1 MLRGFIPALAV
12 TTIAAALGSVG
23 GWVWGLASAAVGFLC
38 CVWVDQSRLRELTR
52 FAAQPDVEVT
62 PQSDEVVQ
70 QFFTRER
77 ALRETALEAVAQR
90 ESVQVAVRG
99 LPDAVIVLDAA
110 QRVVW
115 CNTAAQALLGVE
127 NDIERRRAFSESVRD
142 HEVLSFLQN
151 PEDSSV
157 TLTSPVNGERMLA
170 LSTTRCDRDTRVLVA
185 RDVTELK
192 RVEAVRRD
200 FIANLSHELK
210 TPLTVIAGFSETL
223 LADEAIPAAQKR
235 RGLEHIKAQSD
246 NMRRLV
252 QDLLMLSRLES
263 ALTQA
268 EKNALV
274 LTTLVIRCVEQV
286 NALARGTQKIVV
298 RTASEPIILLGQE
311 EEIESALNNL
321 LTNALKYSPDDGAVE
336 VAIDIDASRQLWLR
350 VKDNGQGIAPEH
362 LPRLTERFYRV
373 DRGRS
378 RAAGGTGLGLAIVK
392 HIMNR
397 HDGSLEI
404 VSTLG
409 VGSQFSL
416 RFPPERVRS
425 AQPVSTTS

>member
-1 MLRGFIPALAV
+1 MLRSFIPALAV
-12 TTIAAALGSVG
+12 ITIAAALGSVG
-23 GWVWGLASAAVGFLC
+23 GWGWGFGTAAVGLLC
-38 CVWVDQSRLRELTR
+38 CVWVDQSRLRELAR
-52 FAAQPDVEVT
+52 FAAEPDGAIG
-62 PQSDEVVQ
+62 PQSDEIVQ
-70 QFFTRER
+70 QLSAREH
-77 ALRETALEAVAQR
+77 ALRETAREAIAQR

-99 LPDAVIVLDAA
+99 LPDAVIVLDGA

-115 CNTAAQALLGVE
+115 CNAAAQSLLGVE
-127 NDIERRRAFSESVRD
+127 NDPERRRAFSESVRD
-142 HEVLSFLQN
+142 HAVLSLLQN

-157 TLTSPVNGERMLA
+157 TIPSPVNSERMLA

-223 LADEAIPAAQKR
+223 LADEPIPAAQKQ

-252 QDLLMLSRLES
+252 QDLLLLSRLES

-268 EKNALV
+268 EKN
-274 LTTLVIRCVEQV
+274 VIELNGLIFRCVEQV
-286 NALARGTQKIVV
+286 NALARGAQKIEI
-298 RTASEPIILLGQE
+298 RARGEPYLLLGQE
-311 EEIESALNNL
+311 DEIESALINL
-321 LTNALKYSPDDGAVE
+321 LTNALKYSRDDGSVE
-336 VAIDIDASRQLWLR
+336 VAIDTDALRQLWLR
-350 VKDNGQGIAPEH
+350 VTDNGQGIAPEH

-404 VSTLG
+404 ESMPG
-409 VGSQFSL
+409 VGSRFSL

-425 AQPVSTTS
+425 AQGVSTNG

>member
-1 MLRGFIPALAV
+1 MWRGFLPAFAV
-12 TTIAAALGSVG
+12 IFIAAALGSVG
-23 GWVWGLASAAVGFLC
+23 GWGWGFASAAVGLLF
-38 CVWVDQSRLRELTR
+38 CVWVDQRRLREISH
-52 FAAQPDVEVT
+52 FASRPAINISA
-62 PQSDEVVQ
+62 QSDEIVQ
-70 QFFTRER
+70 QLAAREL
-77 ALRETALEAVAQR
+77 ALREAALEATAQR
-90 ESVQVAVRG
+90 ESVQVAVRA

-115 CNTAAQALLGVE
+115 CNNAARSLLGVE
-127 NDIERRRAFSESVRD
+127 NDPERRRAFSESVRD
-142 HEVLSFLQN
+142 HEVLSLLQN
-151 PEDSSV
+151 PEDSSL
-157 TLTSPVNGERMLA
+157 TLTSPVDGERMLA
-170 LSTTRCDRDTRVLVA
+170 LSTTRCDQDTRVLVA

-223 LADEAIPAAQKR
+223 LGDEPIPAAQKQ

-252 QDLLMLSRLES
+252 QDLLLLSRLES

-268 EKNALV
+268 EKNALNV
-274 LTTLVIRCVEQV
+274 TTLVLRCVEQV

-298 RTASEPIILLGQE
+298 RVASDAVILLGQE
-311 EEIESALNNL
+311 EEIESAINNL
-321 LTNALKYSPDDGAVE
+321 LTNALKYSRDDGSVE
-336 VAIDIDASRQLWLR
+336 VTIDTSALPQLWLR

-404 VSTLG
+404 MSTPG
-409 VGSQFSL
+409 AGSTFSL
-416 RFPPERVRS
+416 RFPPERVRT
-425 AQPVSTTS
+425 AQAVSTNG

>member
-1 MLRGFIPALAV
+1 MLRSLIPALAV
-12 TTIAAALGSVG
+12 TAVAVALGSAG
-23 GWVWGLASAAVGFLC
+23 GWVWGFGTAAVGFLC
-38 CVWVDQSRLRELTR
+38 CVLVDQARLREIAH
-52 FAAQPDVEVT
+52 FAAQPEIAVNQ
-62 PQSDEVVQ
+62 QSDDIVQ
-70 QFFTRER
+70 KLAAREH
-77 ALRETALEAVAQR
+77 ALRETAREAIAQR
-90 ESVQVAVRG
+90 ESVQVAVRA
-99 LPDAVIVLDAA
+99 LPDAVIVLDSA

-115 CNTAAQALLGVE
+115 SNSAAQFLLGVE
-127 NDIERRRAFSESVRD
+127 NDPERRRAFSELVRD
-142 HEVLSFLQN
+142 HEMLTLLQN
-151 PEDSSV
+151 PDDSSI
-157 TLTSPVNGERMLA
+157 TLTSPVDSERMLA

-223 LADEAIPAAQKR
+223 LSGEPIPAAQKQ

-252 QDLLMLSRLES
+252 QDLLLLSRLES

-268 EKNALV
+268 EKNSLE
-274 LTTLVIRCVEQV
+274 LTSLVIRCVEQV
-286 NALARGTQKIVV
+286 TALARGSQKIII
-298 RTASEPIILLGQE
+298 RTSSEPYLLLGQE
-311 EEIESALNNL
+311 EEVESALNNL
-321 LTNALKYSPDDGAVE
+321 LTNALKYSRDDGVVE
-336 VAIDIDASRQLWLR
+336 VTIETDATRHLWLR

-378 RAAGGTGLGLAIVK
+378 RASGGTGLGLAIVK

-397 HDGSLEI
+397 HDGALEI
-404 VSTLG
+404 VSTAG
-409 VGSQFSL
+409 IGSTFSL
-416 RFPPERVRS
+416 KFPPERVRS
-425 AQPVSTTS
+425 AQSLSTQG

>member
-1 MLRGFIPALAV
+1 MLRGFIPAVAV
-12 TTIAAALGSVG
+12 IVIAAALGSVG
-23 GWVWGLASAAVGFLC
+23 GWGWGFATAAVGFLC
-38 CVWVDQSRLRELTR
+38 CVWVDQSRLREIAH
-52 FAAQPDVEVT
+52 FAAQPDVAVSS
-62 PQSDEVVQ
+62 QSDEVVQ
-70 QFFTRER
+70 QLSVREQ
-77 ALRETALEAVAQR
+77 ALRETAREAIAQR

-115 CNTAAQALLGVE
+115 CNTAAQSLLGVE
-127 NDIERRRAFSESVRD
+127 NDPERRRAFSESVRD
-142 HEVLSFLQN
+142 HDVLSLLQN

-157 TLTSPVNGERMLA
+157 TISSPVNGERMLA

-223 LADEAIPAAQKR
+223 LANEPIPAAQKQ

-252 QDLLMLSRLES
+252 QDLLLLSRLES

-268 EKNALV
+268 EKNALI

-298 RTASEPIILLGQE
+298 RPAVESIILLGQE

-321 LTNALKYSPDDGAVE
+321 LTNALKYSRDDGAVE
-336 VAIDIDASRQLWLR
+336 VSIDTDASRQLWVR
-350 VKDNGQGIAPEH
+350 VRDNGQGIAPEH

-404 VSTLG
+404 ISTPG
-409 VGSQFSL
+409 VGSTFSL
-416 RFPPERVRS
+416 KFPAERVRS
-425 AQPVSTTS
+425 AHALSTTS